1 MFKIIRIDKLILRI
15 SYCTVLMSLGIFGSL
30 RYWDNS
36 ISLFKLITISSV
48 VSMAI
53 VFVLVSSFFSRKIWS
68 IIRRWN
74 KSLYPDLNGSWEG
87 TITTDS
93 GDVIPVRCLIRQKL
107 LETEIDMHGE
117 TMKSI
122 TLESTPIIS
131 NGQKKLYYTYRSTP
145 KNPAYGDYYGSTL
158 FDVREFIEKGNMH
171 LELSGKYYTDRKTIG
186 RITIKQIG
194 SNTNH
199 DVSFY

>member
-1 MFKIIRIDKLILRI
+1 MFKIIRIDKLIRRI
-15 SYCTVLMSLGIFGSL
+15 SYFTVLLSLGIFL
-30 RYWDNS
+30 CLKYWDDS
-36 ISLFKLITISSV
+36 ISLFKLTTISSL

-53 VFVLVSSFFSRKIWS
+53 VFLLVSSFCSRIIWNL
-68 IIRRWN
+68 IRKLN
-74 KSLYPDLNGSWEG
+74 KSLYPDLNGAWAG

-93 GDVIPVRCLIRQKL
+93 GLTIPVRCVIRQRL

-117 TMKSI
+117 TMKSV
-122 TLESTPIIS
+122 TLESTPIINS
-131 NGQKKLYYTYRSTP
+131 GQKKLYYTYRSTP
-145 KNPAYGDYYGSTL
+145 KNPAYGDYYGCTL
-158 FDVREFIEKGNMH
+158 FDVREYIENGKMQ

-194 SNTNH
+194 SDTNH